1 MGKEMTTRDRIKG
14 KMPLLISLF
23 IIAHP
28 LIDMATALGTRAG
41 LSITFGVIVRVL
53 FMVCMAAYV
62 CFVAQFKK
70 KKLCCAYLGAV
81 ILYCVSF
88 LFYFLIKGGIS
99 AAFGNLK
106 ELIKVFYFSFILVSF
121 YALYKQKS
129 FVVSDKILTLT
140 VVGYMAVI
148 FLAFVTNTGFTAYDY
163 GFGNNGWFYAANEI
177 GAIVS
182 ILIPIAT
189 LFTFRVLVVEPRN
202 FSIWIKIIVSIG
214 LGLVCFC
221 STYIGTKVVFV
232 GIVGYILCSLIW
244 NFIVWLCTKDRKKLI
259 QMIIC
264 MAMCLVIAIS
274 YAANS
279 PLRKNIQGVM
289 LPNYE
294 ETKKPITPE
303 IADPKLEQKENLSA
317 ITQSKSFRV
326 MNWLLSN
333 RLTNILPIHYVF
345 TQQGLTSQFLGIGYV
360 DLDDYEVG
368 IETAIECDPFALL
381 YRHGFVG
388 LLLFYAPIIG
398 AFFYALY
405 RFFRRFT
412 TLICSLSYCT
422 YLYSFVLGLG
432 ISTLAGHTL
441 VAPAV
446 SVFVAIIAVKLRSH
460 ELTKDI
466 VT

>member
-1 MGKEMTTRDRIKG
+1 MGKEMTTQNRVKE

-28 LIDMATALGTRAG
+28 LIDIATALGTRAG
-41 LSITFGVIVRVL
+41 LSITFGVVVRVL

-62 CFVAQFKK
+62 CFIAQFKN

-81 ILYCVSF
+81 ILYCVFF

-121 YALYKQKS
+121 YALYKQKN
-129 FVVSDKILTLT
+129 FVVSNKILTLT

-148 FLAFVTNTGFTAYDY
+148 FIAFITNTGFTAYNY

-182 ILIPIAT
+182 ILIPVAI
-189 LFTFRVLVVEPRN
+189 LFAFQVLVDERRN
-202 FSIWIKIIVSIG
+202 FSIWIKAIAIIA

-221 STYIGTKVVFV
+221 STYIGTKVVFI
-232 GIVGYILCSLIW
+232 GIIGYIICSLIW
-244 NFIVWLCTKDRKKLI
+244 SLIVWLCTKDKKKLV
-259 QMIIC
+259 QMVIC
-264 MAMCLVIAIS
+264 LAMCLVIAIS
-274 YAANS
+274 YFANS

-289 LPNYE
+289 MPNYE
-294 ETKKPITPE
+294 EIKKPIKQE
-303 IADPKLEQKENLSA
+303 IEKPDTEQKENLSA
-317 ITQSKSFRV
+317 IIQSKSFRV
-326 MNWLLSN
+326 ANWLLSN

-345 TQQGLTSQFLGIGYV
+345 SQQGLLSQFIGIGYV
-360 DLDDYEVG
+360 DLDAYEAS
-368 IETAIECDPFALL
+368 IQTAIECDPFALL
-381 YRHGFVG
+381 YRHGFMG

-398 AFFYALY
+398 IFFYML
-405 RFFRRFT
+405 FHFLRRFT
-412 TLICSLSYCT
+412 KLICSLSFCT
-422 YLYSFVLGLG
+422 YLYSFILGLG

-446 SVFVAIIAVKLRSH
+446 SVFVAIIAVKLMDH
-460 ELTKDI
+460 ESLKDI
-466 VT
+466 VA